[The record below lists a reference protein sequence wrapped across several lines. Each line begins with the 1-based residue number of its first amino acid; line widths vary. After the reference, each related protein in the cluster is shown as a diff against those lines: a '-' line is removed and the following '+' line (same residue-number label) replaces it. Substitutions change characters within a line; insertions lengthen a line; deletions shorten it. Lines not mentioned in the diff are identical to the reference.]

1 MVILFSFLFCNKEKP
16 GLKTLKTLTVNL
28 FGDVRAPLFS
38 YAFGIKPRGVLR
50 ISSDGDDRRIFLGMK
65 FSILGFFF
73 FFFFGGGGRR
83 VPPGSSKQST
93 IFFLSLYRR
102 RVFKFHISRDLLE
115 GN

>member
-73 FFFFGGGGRR
+73 WGGGKKSTPRIKQTEYNFFF
-83 VPPGSSKQST
+83 VALST
-93 IFFLSLYRR
+93 KSF
-102 RVFKFHISRDLLE
+102 
-115 GN
+115 

>member
-38 YAFGIKPRGVLR
+38 YAFGIKPRRVLR

-73 FFFFGGGGRR
+73 GGGGEEY
-83 VPPGSSKQST
+83 PPDQANRAQ
-93 IFFLSLYRR
+93 FFFCRFIDEEFLNS
-102 RVFKFHISRDLLE
+102 I
-115 GN
+115 